1 MKSVLLI
8 SHGILAE
15 GMKKTAEIFFG
26 ENIPQFDALC
36 LDVSETAEDY
46 RQRLIDKVN
55 EMDAGD
61 GVLVIADLFGGTP
74 CNQCVFLDPTKVT
87 VITGMSLPMVMECL
101 ASRESDF
108 DADMFV
114 EGIKGSIV
122 NFSKT
127 LEAKKSEKRARRRK
141 TTEEE

>member
-55 EMDAGD
+55 ELDNGD

-74 CNQCVFLDPTKVT
+74 CNQCVFLDPSKVT

-101 ASRESDF
+101 AARESDF

-114 EGIKGSIV
+114 DGIKGSIV

-127 LEAKKSEKRARRRK
+127 LEEKKAEKRARRRK
-141 TTEEE
+141 TTEE